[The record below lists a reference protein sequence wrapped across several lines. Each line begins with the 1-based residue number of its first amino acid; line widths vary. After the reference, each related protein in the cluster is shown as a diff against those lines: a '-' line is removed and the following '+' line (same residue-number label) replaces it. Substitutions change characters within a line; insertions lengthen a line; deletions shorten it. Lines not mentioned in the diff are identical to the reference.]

1 MPVLLILLTLTYCY
15 HMPTGPGSTEPD
27 IYQSSSSDFSH
38 SEHPILVASKKF
50 HIDTSTSNSKHILPP
65 LKSKSKRS
73 RNNNRHNRNSRH
85 KAYLTNHHRSS
96 EIHTRRYW

>member
-15 HMPTGPGSTEPD
+15 HMPTGSTEPE

-50 HIDTSTSNSKHILPP
+50 HIDTSTSNSKHILP

-73 RNNNRHNRNSRH
+73 RNRHNRNSRH
-85 KAYLTNHHRSS
+85 KAYLTNHRSS
-96 EIHTRRYW
+96 SDINTRRYW